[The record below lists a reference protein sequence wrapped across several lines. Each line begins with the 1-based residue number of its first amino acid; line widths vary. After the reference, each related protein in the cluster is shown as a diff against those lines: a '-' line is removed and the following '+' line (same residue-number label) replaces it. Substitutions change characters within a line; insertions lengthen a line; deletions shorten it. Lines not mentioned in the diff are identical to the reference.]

1 MSAIIE
7 AASQV
12 LSHTPQLVLSGSK
25 VRREIARD
33 SSLRDRIVESLRSFE
48 DAAGYFPNRVFIGAE
63 EPRSLAD
70 PGEAWWKRP
79 GPPTYRGST
88 GVFVSEA
95 DFLQALARADVSS
108 LLSLDPAVLETHLPL
123 SGLVD
128 RLVGG
133 SEPLDSRSGELIPGA
148 DAPLGRIGW
157 GYPDDEALGPVNVL
171 ENLATKA
178 SASLA
183 LAHLLEE
190 NEIDPERIDYVISCS
205 EEAVGDRYQRGGG
218 NLGKAIAEAVGAS
231 RASGFDVKNFCAAPM
246 PALVIAASLVDSGVA
261 DTVAVVAGGSLPKLG
276 MKFQGHLK
284 SDMPILEDCLASAA
298 VLVTRGDSGP
308 TIRLDAVGR
317 HPVSAGASNQQTFA
331 HLVFAPLESAG
342 LKVTDVD
349 LFATELHNPEI
360 TEPQGSGNVPLRNYR
375 MIAALAVRNQHL
387 SAEARETFLAERCVA
402 GFAPTQGHMASG
414 LCLLPTIL
422 RRLDEGTAQ
431 RGMLTAKGSLFLGRM
446 SGLSDGMSVLVEAL

>member
-157 GYPDDEALGPVNVL
+157 GYPDDEALGPVNVFG
-171 ENLATKA
+171 E
-178 SASLA
+178 
-183 LAHLLEE
+183 
-190 NEIDPERIDYVISCS
+190 SCHQG
-205 EEAVGDRYQRGGG
+205 V
-218 NLGKAIAEAVGAS
+218 
-231 RASGFDVKNFCAAPM
+231 
-246 PALVIAASLVDSGVA
+246 GVA
-261 DTVAVVAGGSLPKLG
+261 
-276 MKFQGHLK
+276 
-284 SDMPILEDCLASAA
+284 
-298 VLVTRGDSGP
+298 GP
-308 TIRLDAVGR
+308 
-317 HPVSAGASNQQTFA
+317 GA
-331 HLVFAPLESAG
+331 P
-342 LKVTDVD
+342 
-349 LFATELHNPEI
+349 
-360 TEPQGSGNVPLRNYR
+360 
-375 MIAALAVRNQHL
+375 
-387 SAEARETFLAERCVA
+387 ARRE
-402 GFAPTQGHMASG
+402 
-414 LCLLPTIL
+414 
-422 RRLDEGTAQ
+422 
-431 RGMLTAKGSLFLGRM
+431 
-446 SGLSDGMSVLVEAL
+446 